1 MNIAAID
8 IGTNSIHMII
18 VKVKSR
24 TLFDI
29 LMQEKNMV
37 KLGVGVFANKELS
50 KEAMDMGV
58 ATVQRYVQLA
68 DQYGVDDIIVSATS
82 ATREAKNGREFL
94 DRLIHE
100 AGVSPQL
107 ISGKEEA
114 KLIFLAV
121 KEAIAIKNEKILV
134 IDIGGGSTEAVI
146 GDQNQIFYGH
156 SMKLGVL
163 RLLDHVG
170 HQTKIKGKAQKE
182 LKSHIKQA
190 ASTVVEKINQ
200 TGFDRVIGTS
210 GTIRALAEA
219 CLIKADNAAPDIV
232 NAETVQLKDLIKLRD
247 RLLDASPEERSEIP
261 GINSNRADAIHLGAL
276 LLVEILTQINASV
289 ITISDASLRDGMII
303 NHLEKHGIQI
313 EEVSQGK
320 SLKEKSCLRL
330 AIKYDTDLMEK
341 RHVMRIALQL
351 FDQLKHL
358 HEADNYERDL
368 ICHASLI
375 YDIGLFVAFQD
386 YHKHSRYL
394 IKNSQLRGFTNDEV
408 LLLGHLARYHRKKG
422 PGKSHKKY
430 RKLEKPQKK
439 TLNLL
444 AGILRIAIGLDKT
457 KNQWVQNIYCQDK
470 GELLQIKV
478 FGEESMDLEIW
489 EAQSYADT
497 LEKYLKKDIVLMVG

>member
-68 DQYGVDDIIVSATS
+68 DQYGVADIIVSATS

-156 SMKLGVL
+156 SINWEFCVYWIM
-163 RLLDHVG
+163 LD
-170 HQTKIKGKAQKE
+170 TKP
-182 LKSHIKQA
+182 
-190 ASTVVEKINQ
+190 
-200 TGFDRVIGTS
+200 R
-210 GTIRALAEA
+210 
-219 CLIKADNAAPDIV
+219 
-232 NAETVQLKDLIKLRD
+232 
-247 RLLDASPEERSEIP
+247 
-261 GINSNRADAIHLGAL
+261 
-276 LLVEILTQINASV
+276 
-289 ITISDASLRDGMII
+289 
-303 NHLEKHGIQI
+303 
-313 EEVSQGK
+313 
-320 SLKEKSCLRL
+320 
-330 AIKYDTDLMEK
+330 
-341 RHVMRIALQL
+341 
-351 FDQLKHL
+351 
-358 HEADNYERDL
+358 
-368 ICHASLI
+368 
-375 YDIGLFVAFQD
+375 
-386 YHKHSRYL
+386 
-394 IKNSQLRGFTNDEV
+394 
-408 LLLGHLARYHRKKG
+408 
-422 PGKSHKKY
+422 
-430 RKLEKPQKK
+430 
-439 TLNLL
+439 
-444 AGILRIAIGLDKT
+444 
-457 KNQWVQNIYCQDK
+457 
-470 GELLQIKV
+470 
-478 FGEESMDLEIW
+478 
-489 EAQSYADT
+489 
-497 LEKYLKKDIVLMVG
+497 

>member
-1 MNIAAID
+1 
-8 IGTNSIHMII
+8 
-18 VKVKSR
+18 
-24 TLFDI
+24 
-29 LMQEKNMV
+29 MQEKSMV

-50 KEAMDMGV
+50 KEAMDLGV

-121 KEAIAIKNEKILV
+121 REAIAIKNEKLLV

-146 GDQNQIFYGH
+146 GDQNQIFYGN

-163 RLLDHVG
+163 RLWDFIG
-170 HQTKIKGKAQKE
+170 NQTKINGKTQKE
-182 LKSHIKQA
+182 LKAHIKQA
-190 ASTVVEKINQ
+190 ASAVVEKINQ

-219 CLIKADNAAPDIV
+219 CLIKADNLAPEIV
-232 NAETVQLKDLIKLRD
+232 NAETVKLKDLIKLRD

-303 NHLEKHGIQI
+303 NYLEKHGILI

-320 SLKEKSCLRL
+320 SLKEKSCIRL

-341 RHVMRIALQL
+341 RHVMKIALQL

-358 HEADNYERDL
+358 HEADDYERDL
-368 ICHASLI
+368 ISHAALI

-408 LLLGHLARYHRKKG
+408 FYWDTWQGTTGKKALGKAKKNTGNWRNPRRKRL
-422 PGKSHKKY
+422 SFWQEF
-430 RKLEKPQKK
+430 L
-439 TLNLL
+439 
-444 AGILRIAIGLDKT
+444 GL
-457 KNQWVQNIYCQDK
+457 Q
-470 GELLQIKV
+470 
-478 FGEESMDLEIW
+478 
-489 EAQSYADT
+489 
-497 LEKYLKKDIVLMVG
+497 